1 MVLQGQPCGRV
12 GRCRGFEGS
21 IERSGPLLFFG
32 DESYFSPADERAYER
47 AIRLVEMDISSDL
60 LHYTPTDRVLVSE
73 RIAELDGRS

>member
-32 DESYFSPADERAYER
+32 DIAHEPES
-47 AIRLVEMDISSDL
+47 
-60 LHYTPTDRVLVSE
+60 TPPGLVLVSE
-73 RIAELDGRS
+73 LERDDKVRQSKGTVTKCSPYVS